1 MYPTQSKRYNIGVQ
15 GKRLVVRRNVIRE
28 RNGDATRGRG
38 LRTNF
43 LDRVAVV
50 GGGQREWKE
59 RGGARWMYPPRKLLL
74 LFLRCRENSAAR
86 NFLEIEMEKSL
97 YNGCLTAVC
106 VLAFP
111 VFPKPFHFFSFI
123 FLMLLLLSLLFL
135 LLL

>member
-50 GGGQREWKE
+50 GGGAE
-59 RGGARWMYPPRKLLL
+59 RVEGEGRGKMDVPATEALVVIPPLSGKFCCQEL
-74 LFLRCRENSAAR
+74 SR
-86 NFLEIEMEKSL
+86 NRDGKVAL
-97 YNGCLTAVC
+97 
-106 VLAFP
+106 
-111 VFPKPFHFFSFI
+111 
-123 FLMLLLLSLLFL
+123 
-135 LLL
+135 